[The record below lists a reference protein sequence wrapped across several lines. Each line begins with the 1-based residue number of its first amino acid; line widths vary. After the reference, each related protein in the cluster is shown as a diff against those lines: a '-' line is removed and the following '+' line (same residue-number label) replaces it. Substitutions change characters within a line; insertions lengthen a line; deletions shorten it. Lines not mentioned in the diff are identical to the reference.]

1 MRETV
6 FLTAIFVLL
15 GGYIFFFDLPFA
27 SERERFLVSP
37 GELAELE
44 EVVIRAQG
52 EERLRVLFAAEQD
65 ATLDNPLYRRL
76 SLPGIGND
84 RLNHSRLREFLSAL
98 QGFSLAETSVQR
110 NTISLEDFGLSDPL
124 FELKLAFQN
133 GTSKTLKL
141 GKYNPLLEARYVLL
155 DDSQYLE
162 LVKEEVSI
170 KLASLDRI
178 QLREQRIF
186 YPIDGEIVWLSR
198 DGRQQASRLTLEYE
212 DSGWSVNGDLGDER
226 FIRQF
231 INNLIAL
238 RASGF
243 VFDHDARDVDYG
255 FSSPLLEISFRAKS
269 DSGSQIR
276 MLTVGNE
283 VRGLPDSSDSM
294 YYVRSDRSAQP
305 YIVRYL
311 ELRPLFVSAQALAVI
326 EDLFE

>member
-1 MRETV
+1 MREAV
-6 FLTAIFVLL
+6 FLTAIFVML
-15 GGYIFFFDLPFA
+15 GGYIFFFDLPLS

-37 GELAELE
+37 GELAQLE

-52 EERLRVLFAAEQD
+52 EERLRIILAAEKDGTQSD
-65 ATLDNPLYRRL
+65 PLYRRI
-76 SLPGIGND
+76 SLPGVSNEL
-84 RLNHSRLREFLSAL
+84 LNHGRLREFLAAL
-98 QGFSLAETSVQR
+98 QSFSLAETSIQIDSV
-110 NTISLEDFGLSDPL
+110 SLEDFGLVDPA
-124 FELKLAFQN
+124 FELELAFQD
-133 GTSKTLKL
+133 GLSKTVKL
-141 GKYNPLLEARYVLL
+141 GKYNPLIEARYALL
-155 DDSQYLE
+155 DDNRYLE
-162 LVKEEVSI
+162 LVKEETSARLV
-170 KLASLDRI
+170 SLDRI
-178 QLREQRIF
+178 RLREQRIF

-198 DGRQQASRLTLEYE
+198 GGRQPSSRLTLIHD
-212 DSGWSVNGDLGDER
+212 DSGWSVNGDRGDQR

-231 INNLIAL
+231 IDNLKAL

-243 VFDHDARDVDYG
+243 VFDHDGTDVDYG
-255 FSSPLLEISFRAKS
+255 FSSPLLEISFRVQS

-283 VRGLPDSSDSM
+283 VHGLPDSSDSM